1 MKQQKEKQM
10 KNILFALAIIF
21 SVNINARTIT
31 DDHGRVVEVPEHI
44 TKIYAASP
52 PLTMSLLAFNPDLVA
67 GLNSPFNEMQKKYV
81 ASAYN
86 KPVVGGFMGQ
96 GNTPNFEILAGIKP
110 DVIIMWTRM
119 KGYEKILTKFEKMG
133 IPVLL
138 VNNKSIYDLITQ
150 FELFAKLTGDTT
162 RADELIAYTKKSLSL
177 IESLKK
183 ELSKQKEVR
192 YYFAQGLDG
201 LSSECEGSFHLEPF
215 KYAGAK
221 NALDCR
227 MSSNYGMEKISMES
241 VILSNPDVIVA
252 MERTFTDTLMQ
263 NPQWRNLRAVKEGKV
278 FTVPATPFNY
288 ISRPPSFMRL
298 LGIRWL
304 IDSFYPSLL
313 EKPFEEE
320 KKEFEKLFFPQ
331 LKEN

>member
-1 MKQQKEKQM
+1 MRAIFI
-10 KNILFALAIIF
+10 ILFFIVTLSLSAK
-21 SVNINARTIT
+21 TIT

-320 KKEFEKLFFPQ
+320 KKEFEALFFPQ
-331 LKEN
+331 LQEN

>member
-1 MKQQKEKQM
+1 MRAIFI
-10 KNILFALAIIF
+10 ILFFIVTLSLSAK
-21 SVNINARTIT
+21 TIT

-320 KKEFEKLFFPQ
+320 
-331 LKEN
+331 N